1 MTEPSS
7 PYLKILKNRVDLTQ
21 IPFSDRGSRLLVQ
34 RKGDGLT
41 IRLAERWYK
50 ADPRLS
56 AYRQRP
62 PLVDD
67 LHFMDKDGNRLPFEL
82 ESYPHCLNFHTGT
95 GTFTML
101 FKDMETLML
110 ILPPAACGI
119 SFTAHMD
126 QGQTDRRGGVLR
138 VTGDIRRNLAYTTD
152 RKFTAN
158 ILAPVGDHCQTLDLQ
173 LEAGEPGSL
182 LINITPRLGFNRYIT
197 SAQHELEAAE
207 QRWHQ
212 WFASVPP
219 VAHRYQAQY
228 YYAWWVMRAGLISTR
243 YFTTR
248 EAMTPSK
255 IYYVGIWQWDA
266 YFHALAYRHIDSHLA
281 QDQIR
286 VMLDHQRPDGMIP
299 DAVHDEGTITHL
311 DFPVSADVTKP
322 PLLAWTAWKLYETD
336 HDLEFL
342 NEIYEPIVRWN
353 QWWFDHNDTDGDGLC
368 EYQHPFSSG
377 LDDSPLWDE
386 GMPVTSP
393 DLNTYLYLQMER
405 LSRIADLLG
414 EKADAALW
422 KDHCAMLLQRMNQIL
437 WDEQAGLYCA
447 NRRGH
452 PVRVLTPFSLFPL
465 LTGRLEPGT
474 AQRLVDHLIDPTTF
488 WTRYPVATVAAND
501 STYNPDQMWRG
512 PTWVNINYLLIEGL
526 ERSGYSAI
534 ADELCR
540 RTLDLLMQQPD
551 IYEYYDSKTG
561 KPPAKAAPIFGWSA
575 ALFIELALRASRET
589 FTKEDDEKID

>member
-1 MTEPSS
+1 MPEPSS
-7 PYLKILKNRVDLTQ
+7 PYLKMLKNRVDLTQ

-34 RKGDGLT
+34 RSGDWLV
-41 IRLAERWYK
+41 IRLAERWFK

-67 LHFMDKDGNRLPFEL
+67 LHFLDKTGDRLTFEL
-82 ESYPHCLNFHTGT
+82 ESYPHCLNFHTRL

-110 ILPPAACGI
+110 ILPPAACGV

-197 SAQHELEAAE
+197 PAQHELEAAE

-212 WFASVPP
+212 WFASVPT
-219 VAHRYQAQY
+219 VADRYRAQY

-243 YFTTR
+243 YYTTR

-286 VMLDHQRPDGMIP
+286 VMLDHQRSDGMIP

-311 DFPVSADVTKP
+311 DFPVNADVTKP
-322 PLLAWTAWKLYETD
+322 PLLAWTVWKLFETD
-336 HDLEFL
+336 HDREFL
-342 NEIYEPIVRWN
+342 NEMYEPIVRWN
-353 QWWFDHNDTDGDGLC
+353 QWWFEQNDIDHDGLC

-393 DLNTYLYLQMER
+393 DLNTYLYLQMEC
-405 LSRIADLLG
+405 LSRIANELG
-414 EKADAALW
+414 EKTDAALW
-422 KDHCAMLLQRMNQIL
+422 KERCETLLQRMNQIL
-437 WDEQAGLYCA
+437 WDEQAGLYWA
-447 NRRGH
+447 YHQGH
-452 PVRVLTPFSLFPL
+452 PIRVPTPFSLFPL
-465 LTGRLEPGT
+465 LTGRLEPDK
-474 AQRLVDHLIDPTTF
+474 AQRLVDHMIDPNVF
-488 WTRYPVATVAAND
+488 WTRYPIATVAANNP
-501 STYNPDQMWRG
+501 TYNPNQMWRG

-526 ERSGYSAI
+526 DRSGYSAL
-534 ADELCR
+534 ADELR
-540 RTLDLLMQQPD
+540 HRTLDLLMQQPD
-551 IYEYYDSKTG
+551 IYEYYDPETG

-575 ALFIELALRASRET
+575 ALFIELALRASSET
-589 FTKEDDEKID
+589 FKTEDDEKID